1 MNSSTHS
8 TAIFNQHLRKLPSL
22 LIRNAVLCICCFLLF
37 LSSTVQ
43 ADNSEKNIAI
53 VYLQDKGFSQLLIE
67 HLEKDLNE
75 KKFNVI
81 KIPVQ
86 HALNIQL
93 QEQDLIIAL
102 GSKVTKILLESAI
115 NKPTLSLLVPK
126 DFSDVLEKSHP
137 DVTHWS
143 RLLIDQPIKRHFAL
157 ISAILGPHHK
167 TGLLLGPRAQQS
179 ESLFEQAAAES
190 EQSLTTLYIDQRD
203 QLTLAL
209 KSLSKE
215 ADVLLALP
223 DPRIYNKSTTRSILL
238 SSYRYKLPII
248 GFSKAYVKA
257 GAIAA
262 IYSKPEQISTQAANI
277 SDQFFDKNYFE
288 KKVYYPTY
296 FSVSLNHKVARSMN
310 IRLPES
316 SVIIE
321 QMKKSEKKP

>member
-1 MNSSTHS
+1 LNSSTHS
-8 TAIFNQHLRKLPSL
+8 TAIFNQHLQKPPSL
-22 LIRNAVLCICCFLLF
+22 LNRIAVLCICCFLLL
-37 LSSTVQ
+37 LSSAAQ

-53 VYLQDKGFSQLLIE
+53 VYLQDKGFSQLLIK
-67 HLEKDLNE
+67 HLQKDLNE

-81 KIPVQ
+81 KIPIQ
-86 HALNIQL
+86 HALNTQL
-93 QEQDLIIAL
+93 QEQDFIIAL
-102 GSKVTKILLESAI
+102 GSKVTKTLLESGI
-115 NKPTLSLLVPK
+115 NKPTLSLLIPK
-126 DFSDVLEKSHP
+126 YFSDALEKSHL

-143 RLLIDQPIKRHFAL
+143 RLLIDQPIKRHFYL

-167 TGLLLGPRAQQS
+167 TGLLLGPNAQQS
-179 ESLFEQAAAES
+179 ESLFEQAATES
-190 EQSLTTLYIDQRD
+190 EQSLTTIYIEQRD

-223 DPRIYNKSTTRSILL
+223 DPSIYNKSTTRSILL

-262 IYSKPEQISTQAANI
+262 IYSTPEQISAQAVNI
-277 SDQFFDKNYFE
+277 CDQFFDKNYFQ
-288 KKVYYPTY
+288 KKIYYPDD

-310 IRLPES
+310 IRFPES
-316 SVIIE
+316 SVIVE
-321 QMKKSEKKP
+321 QIKKSEKNP